1 MSKNVLI
8 LSSSPRRGG
17 NSDLLCDEFAKGAAE
32 AGNVV
37 EKIFLGDC
45 SIAFCTGCGACVE
58 KQGFCTQKDDMRS
71 VQEKMLKADVLV
83 LASPIYFY
91 AVSGQLKTLIDRSC
105 AFYTLLKNKDFYYIL
120 SMAETD
126 IQKMRCALA
135 ELGGFLECLDGA
147 QCKGKILAAGVWHKE
162 DVLRTEFPA
171 QAYALGKSVK

>member
-1 MSKNVLI
+1 
-8 LSSSPRRGG
+8 
-17 NSDLLCDEFAKGAAE
+17 
-32 AGNVV
+32 
-37 EKIFLGDC
+37 
-45 SIAFCTGCGACVE
+45 
-58 KQGFCTQKDDMRS
+58 MRS

-91 AVSGQLKTLIDRSC
+91 AVSGQLKSLIDRSC